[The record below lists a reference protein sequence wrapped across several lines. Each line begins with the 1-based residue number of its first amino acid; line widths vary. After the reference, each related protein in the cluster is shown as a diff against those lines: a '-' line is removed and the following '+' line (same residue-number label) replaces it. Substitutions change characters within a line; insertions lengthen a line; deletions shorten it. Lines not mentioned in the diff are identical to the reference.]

1 VGGMFLGRLGGGRVA
16 LRVSSP
22 TLLLASIGVALAGFL
37 LFWTSSTPVP
47 ALAGL
52 VAVGIGIAVLYPV
65 GTVLGVAASAGRP
78 DRAAG
83 MLSIAA
89 GLASGVAPFALG
101 AMADRIGTHTAFLLV
116 PALLAVAAAGVL
128 VNLRNRT
135 AQV

>member
-1 VGGMFLGRLGGGRVA
+1 
-16 LRVSSP
+16 
-22 TLLLASIGVALAGFL
+22 
-37 LFWTSSTPVP
+37 
-47 ALAGL
+47 
-52 VAVGIGIAVLYPV
+52 
-65 GTVLGVAASAGRP
+65 VLGVAASGGRP

-128 VNLRNRT
+128 VNLRNRP
-135 AQV
+135 AQA